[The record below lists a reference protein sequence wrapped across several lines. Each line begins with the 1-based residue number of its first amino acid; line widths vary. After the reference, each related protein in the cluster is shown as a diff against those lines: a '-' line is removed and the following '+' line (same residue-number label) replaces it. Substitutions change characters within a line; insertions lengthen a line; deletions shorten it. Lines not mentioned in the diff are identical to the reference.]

1 MHKIGGINRI
11 GLLIKEEGINWNKE
25 EKKKPAKFK
34 PKWKWLK
41 KTDKAFQSLCLFRMQ
56 EKPKTKPYNIRSKG
70 RETFEN
76 MAFVSFWLNALKGC
90 RNFHCHMII
99 ASFFLSPPP
108 SSFFPPS
115 IFLCTSD
122 FIHRWKAAAFFF
134 SLKKIIIFHVILI
147 WLIVVIAFVCNKCLF
162 TFSVNIF

>member
-99 ASFFLSPPP
+99 ASFFLPKPFKCIMRNYSWV
-108 SSFFPPS
+108 SALQ
-115 IFLCTSD
+115 LC
-122 FIHRWKAAAFFF
+122 H
-134 SLKKIIIFHVILI
+134 LMLI
-147 WLIVVIAFVCNKCLF
+147 RRKRCV
-162 TFSVNIF
+162 